1 PAAPRAPAAPP
12 APAARV
18 PAAAGSPLT
27 GTWLSN
33 TRPRG
38 VAGEFRA
45 LIVLGADGTLRYETQ
60 LKVGKRT
67 RPALRETGCW
77 LLDNGV
83 LTMQT
88 TRSNGEL
95 VDTADPI
102 YQNRYR
108 VEKTEA
114 ARLTLR
120 ELRAGGQVITA
131 RRMPAGYRVPDCRSR
146 DAADPVPQSCP
157 RAAGAGCLRQRQ
169 RIPHLRSHGAPA
181 GQRVRH
187 VCRAGGRHGDCVRH
201 RLWVAADVLR

>member
-1 PAAPRAPAAPP
+1 MNSVLWYRRIGALGVALILAGCAARKTAEAPAGPRAPDAAP
-12 APAARV
+12 APAACV
-18 PAAAGSPLT
+18 PAAAGSPLA

-83 LTMQT
+83 LTLQT

-120 ELRAGGQVITA
+120 ELRSGGQVITA
-131 RRMPAGYRVPDCRSR
+131 RRMPAGYRLPD
-146 DAADPVPQSCP
+146 
-157 RAAGAGCLRQRQ
+157 
-169 RIPHLRSHGAPA
+169 
-181 GQRVRH
+181 
-187 VCRAGGRHGDCVRH
+187 
-201 RLWVAADVLR
+201 